1 MFNGSYEVGSFQQG
15 EVLAHGLTRHTHV
28 AAEVI
33 ERAAVFI
40 VKTVE
45 QFSPGFISQSFEHCI
60 HCGGKYATEW
70 LHVNGEN
77 SANGKG
83 RFGEGEFC

>member
-1 MFNGSYEVGSFQQG
+1 
-15 EVLAHGLTRHTHV
+15 
-28 AAEVI
+28 
-33 ERAAVFI
+33 